1 MLVSYDGTDYHG
13 SQLQP
18 NGSSIEEKLNEALS
32 MLTGESARV
41 LFASRTDAGV
51 HALGNVAVFDTA
63 MRMAADKFAFA
74 INQRLPE
81 DIRVLASDEVSAHWH
96 PRKQHCRKS
105 YTYRIFN
112 SKIPNPL
119 VRRYAHFCYYPLQL
133 EPMRQAAAC
142 LIGEHDF
149 ASFCAAGSQ
158 AENTVRTID
167 SIRVEENE
175 VSAWNGALLPGRM
188 VTIRVTGS
196 GFLYNMV
203 RIIAGTLME
212 IGTGRR
218 MPEEMKQIL
227 ARRDRRFAGAAAPA
241 RGLTLC
247 RIRFLSELPARQ
259 EVESEDWSYLVER
272 RQPEGEPEQ
281 AERRRPEGEPEQS
294 EWRRLEQAEWRQPE
308 GEPEQAKRRQLEGEP
323 EQAKRR
329 RPEGEPEQS
338 EWRRLE
344 PGITERGKAGFLTI
358 RHCADPDYESLLT
371 RLIHELYRDG
381 IWEIYLKDLEAPERL
396 GVGKI
401 YGYYRLEASIGAFP
415 YRAVDRSEK
424 RAETNRE
431 SGQKS
436 IE

>member
-1 MLVSYDGTDYHG
+1 MRRIRLLVSYDGTDYHG

-32 MLTGESARV
+32 MLTGESTRV

-51 HALGNVAVFDTA
+51 HALGNVAIFDTA

-81 DIRVLASDEVSAHWH
+81 DIRVLASDEVPAHWH

-105 YTYRIFN
+105 YTYSIFN

-119 VRRYAHFCYYPLQL
+119 VRRYAHFCYYPLEL
-133 EPMRQAAAC
+133 EPMRQAAAF

-227 ARRDRRFAGAAAPA
+227 ARRDRRFAGAAAAA

-259 EVESEDWSYLVER
+259 EIESEDWSYLVER
-272 RQPEGEPEQ
+272 
-281 AERRRPEGEPEQS
+281 
-294 EWRRLEQAEWRQPE
+294 RQPE

-323 EQAKRR
+323 EQA
-329 RPEGEPEQS
+329 
-338 EWRRLE
+338 EWRRPE
-344 PGITERGKAGFLTI
+344 PGITEQGKAGFLTI

-381 IWEIYLKDLEAPERL
+381 IREIYLKDLEVPERP
-396 GVGKI
+396 GVGKL
-401 YGYYRLEASIGAFP
+401 YGYYRLEASTGAFP

-424 RAETNRE
+424 RTEMNRE

>member
-81 DIRVLASDEVSAHWH
+81 DIRVLASDEVPTHWH

-294 EWRRLEQAEWRQPE
+294 EWRRLE
-308 GEPEQAKRRQLEGEP
+308 
-323 EQAKRR
+323 
-329 RPEGEPEQS
+329 
-338 EWRRLE
+338 

-381 IWEIYLKDLEAPERL
+381 IREIYLKDLEAPERP
-396 GVGKI
+396 GVGKL
-401 YGYYRLEASIGAFP
+401 YGYYRLEASTGAFP

>member
-32 MLTGESARV
+32 MLTGESTRV

-51 HALGNVAVFDTA
+51 HALGNVAIFDTA

-81 DIRVLASDEVSAHWH
+81 DIRVLASDEVPAHWH

-105 YTYRIFN
+105 YTYSIFN

-119 VRRYAHFCYYPLQL
+119 VRRYAHFCYYPLEL
-133 EPMRQAAAC
+133 EPMRQAAAF

-227 ARRDRRFAGAAAPA
+227 ARRDRRFAGAAAAA

-259 EVESEDWSYLVER
+259 EIESEDWSYLVER

-281 AERRRPEGEPEQS
+281 PEWRRPEGEPEQAK
-294 EWRRLEQAEWRQPE
+294 RRQPE

-323 EQAKRR
+323 EQA
-329 RPEGEPEQS
+329 
-338 EWRRLE
+338 EWRRPE
-344 PGITERGKAGFLTI
+344 PGITEQGKAGFLTI

-381 IWEIYLKDLEAPERL
+381 IREIYLKDLEAPERP
-396 GVGKI
+396 GVGKL
-401 YGYYRLEASIGAFP
+401 YGYYRLEASTGAFP

-424 RAETNRE
+424 RTEMNRE

>member
-1 MLVSYDGTDYHG
+1 MRRIRLLVSYDGTDYHG

-32 MLTGESARV
+32 MLTGESTRV

-51 HALGNVAVFDTA
+51 HALGNVAIFDTA

-81 DIRVLASDEVSAHWH
+81 DIRVLASDEVPAHWH

-119 VRRYAHFCYYPLQL
+119 VRRYAHFCYYPLEL
-133 EPMRQAAAC
+133 EPMRQAAAF

-227 ARRDRRFAGAAAPA
+227 ARRDRRFAGAAAAA

-259 EVESEDWSYLVER
+259 EIESEDWSYLVER

-281 AERRRPEGEPEQS
+281 P
-294 EWRRLEQAEWRQPE
+294 EWRRP
-308 GEPEQAKRRQLEGEP
+308 
-323 EQAKRR
+323 
-329 RPEGEPEQS
+329 
-338 EWRRLE
+338 E
-344 PGITERGKAGFLTI
+344 PGITEQGKAGFLTI

-381 IWEIYLKDLEAPERL
+381 IREIYLKDLEAPERP

-401 YGYYRLEASIGAFP
+401 YGYYRLEASTGAFP

-424 RAETNRE
+424 RAEMNRE

>member
-32 MLTGESARV
+32 MLTGESTRV

-81 DIRVLASDEVSAHWH
+81 DIRVLASDEVPTHWH

-133 EPMRQAAAC
+133 KPMRQAAAC

-247 RIRFLSELPARQ
+247 QIRFLSELPARQ

-281 AERRRPEGEPEQS
+281 AEQ
-294 EWRRLEQAEWRQPE
+294 RQPE
-308 GEPEQAKRRQLEGEP
+308 GEPEQAKRRQPEGEP

-329 RPEGEPEQS
+329 KLEGESEQA
-338 EWRRLE
+338 EWRRPE
-344 PGITERGKAGFLTI
+344 PGITEQGKAGFLTI

-381 IWEIYLKDLEAPERL
+381 IREIYLKDLEVPERP
-396 GVGKI
+396 GVGKL
-401 YGYYRLEASIGAFP
+401 YGYYRLEASTGAFP

-424 RAETNRE
+424 RTEMNRE

>member
-1 MLVSYDGTDYHG
+1 MRRIRLLVSYDGTDYHG

-32 MLTGESARV
+32 MLTGESTRV

-81 DIRVLASDEVSAHWH
+81 DIRVLASDEVPTHWH

-259 EVESEDWSYLVER
+259 EVESENWSYLVER

-281 AERRRPEGEPEQS
+281 AEQ
-294 EWRRLEQAEWRQPE
+294 RQPE
-308 GEPEQAKRRQLEGEP
+308 GEPEQAKRRQPEGEP
-323 EQAKRR
+323 EQA
-329 RPEGEPEQS
+329 
-338 EWRRLE
+338 EWRRPE
-344 PGITERGKAGFLTI
+344 PGITEQGKAGFLTI

-381 IWEIYLKDLEAPERL
+381 IREIYLKDLEVPERP
-396 GVGKI
+396 GVGKL
-401 YGYYRLEASIGAFP
+401 YGYYRLEASTGAFP

-424 RAETNRE
+424 RTEMNRE

>member
-32 MLTGESARV
+32 MLTGESTRV

-81 DIRVLASDEVSAHWH
+81 DIRVLASDEVPTHWH

-105 YTYRIFN
+105 YTYSIFN

-294 EWRRLEQAEWRQPE
+294 EWRRLE
-308 GEPEQAKRRQLEGEP
+308 
-323 EQAKRR
+323 
-329 RPEGEPEQS
+329 
-338 EWRRLE
+338 

-381 IWEIYLKDLEAPERL
+381 IREIYLKDLEAPERP
-396 GVGKI
+396 GVGKL
-401 YGYYRLEASIGAFP
+401 YGYYRLEASTGAFP

>member
-32 MLTGESARV
+32 MLTGESTRV

-81 DIRVLASDEVSAHWH
+81 DIRVLASDEVPAHWH

-105 YTYRIFN
+105 YTYSIFN

-119 VRRYAHFCYYPLQL
+119 VRRYAHFCYYPLEL
-133 EPMRQAAAC
+133 EPMRQAAAF

-227 ARRDRRFAGAAAPA
+227 ARRDRRFAGAAAAA

-259 EVESEDWSYLVER
+259 EIESEDWSYLVER
-272 RQPEGEPEQ
+272 
-281 AERRRPEGEPEQS
+281 
-294 EWRRLEQAEWRQPE
+294 RQPE

-329 RPEGEPEQS
+329 QLEGEPEQA
-338 EWRRLE
+338 EWRRPE
-344 PGITERGKAGFLTI
+344 PGITEQGKAGFLTI

-381 IWEIYLKDLEAPERL
+381 IREIYLKDLEVPERP
-396 GVGKI
+396 GVGKL
-401 YGYYRLEASIGAFP
+401 YGYYRLEASTGAFP

-424 RAETNRE
+424 RTEMNRE

>member
-32 MLTGESARV
+32 MLTGESTRV

-81 DIRVLASDEVSAHWH
+81 DIRVLASDEVPTHWH

-259 EVESEDWSYLVER
+259 EVESENWSYLVER

-281 AERRRPEGEPEQS
+281 AEQ
-294 EWRRLEQAEWRQPE
+294 RQPE
-308 GEPEQAKRRQLEGEP
+308 GEPEQAKRRQPEGEP
-323 EQAKRR
+323 EQA
-329 RPEGEPEQS
+329 
-338 EWRRLE
+338 EWRRPE
-344 PGITERGKAGFLTI
+344 PGITEQGKAGFLTI

-381 IWEIYLKDLEAPERL
+381 IREIYLKDLEVPERP
-396 GVGKI
+396 GVGKL
-401 YGYYRLEASIGAFP
+401 YGYYRLEASTGAFP

-424 RAETNRE
+424 RTEMNRE

>member
-32 MLTGESARV
+32 MLTGESTRV

-51 HALGNVAVFDTA
+51 HALGNVAIFDTA

-81 DIRVLASDEVSAHWH
+81 DIRVLASDEVPAHWH

-105 YTYRIFN
+105 YTYSIFN

-227 ARRDRRFAGAAAPA
+227 SRRDRRFAGAAAPA

-281 AERRRPEGEPEQS
+281 AEQRR
-294 EWRRLEQAEWRQPE
+294 PE
-308 GEPEQAKRRQLEGEP
+308 GEPEQAKRRQPEGEP
-323 EQAKRR
+323 EQA
-329 RPEGEPEQS
+329 
-338 EWRRLE
+338 EWRRPE
-344 PGITERGKAGFLTI
+344 PGITEQGKAGFLTI

-381 IWEIYLKDLEAPERL
+381 IREIYLKDLEVPERP
-396 GVGKI
+396 GVGKL
-401 YGYYRLEASIGAFP
+401 YGYYRLEASTGAFP

-424 RAETNRE
+424 RTEMNRE

>member
-32 MLTGESARV
+32 MLTGESTRV

-51 HALGNVAVFDTA
+51 HALGNVAIFDTA

-81 DIRVLASDEVSAHWH
+81 DIRVLASDEVPAHWH

-105 YTYRIFN
+105 YTYSIFN

-119 VRRYAHFCYYPLQL
+119 VRRYAHFCYYPLEL
-133 EPMRQAAAC
+133 EPMRQAAAF

-227 ARRDRRFAGAAAPA
+227 ARRDRRFAGAAAAA

-259 EVESEDWSYLVER
+259 EIESEDWSYLVER
-272 RQPEGEPEQ
+272 
-281 AERRRPEGEPEQS
+281 
-294 EWRRLEQAEWRQPE
+294 RQPE

-323 EQAKRR
+323 EQA
-329 RPEGEPEQS
+329 
-338 EWRRLE
+338 EWRRPE
-344 PGITERGKAGFLTI
+344 PGITEQGKAGFLTI

-381 IWEIYLKDLEAPERL
+381 IREIYLKDLEVPERP
-396 GVGKI
+396 GVGKL
-401 YGYYRLEASIGAFP
+401 YGYYRLEASTGAFP

-424 RAETNRE
+424 RTEMNRE

>member
-294 EWRRLEQAEWRQPE
+294 EWRRLE
-308 GEPEQAKRRQLEGEP
+308 
-323 EQAKRR
+323 
-329 RPEGEPEQS
+329 
-338 EWRRLE
+338 